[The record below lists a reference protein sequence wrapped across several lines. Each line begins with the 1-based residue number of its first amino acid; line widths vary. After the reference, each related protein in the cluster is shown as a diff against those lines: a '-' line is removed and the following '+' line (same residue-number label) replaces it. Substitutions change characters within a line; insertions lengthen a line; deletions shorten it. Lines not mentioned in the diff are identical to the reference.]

1 MISEIAA
8 EHGSTL
14 DLTRRGI
21 CGISTNCPKA
31 GGYPDFYAFADIGC
45 YSIANGMNISRIF
58 TENGVVNQTDNHCFN
73 RCGFPQYFA
82 LGKE

>member
-45 YSIANGMNISRIF
+45 YVIAKGIESTGEWAYTNALYR
-58 TENGVVNQTDNHCFN
+58 TDQSCYVK
-73 RCGFPQYFA
+73 CGKAQYFA
-82 LGKE
+82 LGEK